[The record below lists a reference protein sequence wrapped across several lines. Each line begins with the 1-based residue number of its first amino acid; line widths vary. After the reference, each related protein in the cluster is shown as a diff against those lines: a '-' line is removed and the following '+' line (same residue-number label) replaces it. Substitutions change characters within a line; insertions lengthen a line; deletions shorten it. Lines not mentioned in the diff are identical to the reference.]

1 MRGQIAHR
9 HPVRHPR
16 SSRPLALVARGLRHL
31 SRLLAALAVLMAC
44 NLAQP
49 APTPIP
55 TPDLPTVEI
64 IDPPNNVQVI
74 EGTTFAFDV
83 VARDASQG
91 VSKIE
96 LYIDEAL
103 INQVN
108 PFDVVAAPVF
118 RAQINWT
125 AQGVGLHVVE
135 AIAYRPDGQRSDGAL
150 LTIEVIPAP

>member
-1 MRGQIAHR
+1 MKY
-9 HPVRHPR
+9 PR
-16 SSRPLALVARGLRHL
+16 VSPSLAPLARGLSLL

-96 LYIDEAL
+96 LSIDGAL
-103 INQVN
+103 ISQVN

-135 AIAYRPDGQRSDGAL
+135 AVAFRPDGQRSDGAL

>member
-1 MRGQIAHR
+1 MKY
-9 HPVRHPR
+9 PR
-16 SSRPLALVARGLRHL
+16 VSPSLAPLARGLSVL
-31 SRLLAALAVLMAC
+31 SRVLAALAVLMAC

-96 LYIDEAL
+96 LSIDGAL
-103 INQVN
+103 ISQVN

-125 AQGVGLHVVE
+125 AQGVGLRVVE
-135 AIAYRPDGQRSDGAL
+135 AVAFRPDGQRSDSAL

>member
-1 MRGQIAHR
+1 MTVSRVSRILGVFGRG
-9 HPVRHPR
+9 
-16 SSRPLALVARGLRHL
+16 
-31 SRLLAALAVLMAC
+31 LAALAALLAC

-74 EGTTFAFDV
+74 DGTTFAFDV
-83 VARDASQG
+83 VARDATQG
-91 VSKIE
+91 VSKVE
-96 LYIDEAL
+96 LYIDGAL

-108 PFDVVAAPVF
+108 PFDVVAAPIF

-125 AQGVGLHVVE
+125 AQGVGLRAVE
-135 AIAYRPDGQRSDGAL
+135 AIAYRPDGQRSDSAL

>member
-1 MRGQIAHR
+1 MKY
-9 HPVRHPR
+9 PLV
-16 SSRPLALVARGLRHL
+16 SRAFALLARGLHPL
-31 SRLLAALAVLMAC
+31 SRLLAALVVLMAC

-83 VARDASQG
+83 VGRDATQG

-96 LYIDEAL
+96 LSIDGAL
-103 INQVN
+103 ISQVN

-135 AIAYRPDGQRSDGAL
+135 AVAFRPDGQRSDGAL

>member
-1 MRGQIAHR
+1 MIG
-9 HPVRHPR
+9 V
-16 SSRPLALVARGLRHL
+16 AL
-31 SRLLAALAVLMAC
+31 RLIMGIVVLWGC

-49 APTPIP
+49 TPTPFP

-83 VARDASQG
+83 VGRDAAQG
-91 VSKIE
+91 VSKVE
-96 LYIDEAL
+96 LYVDGAL
-103 INQVN
+103 VAVVN
-108 PFDVVAAPVF
+108 PFDVIAAPVF

-125 AQGVGLHVVE
+125 AQGVGLRAVE
-135 AIAYRPDGQRSDGAL
+135 AIAYRPDGQRSDAAL